1 VTKLT
6 GLPTRGDV
14 LGGRYCVEQII
25 GTGGMGAV
33 YRAKQLNL
41 DRPVALKILLPKH
54 TESQI
59 PRARFERE
67 ARVAASLHHP
77 NAIEIYDFGEDRG
90 WLYLAMELLRGRT
103 LRHDCPHGFD
113 PLPIQRVL
121 DVGYQVADVL
131 IAVHA
136 LPLVHRDVKPDNIFI
151 ETLPNGIER
160 AVLGDFGLAFS
171 LTRPD
176 AGRVTDD
183 DIVCG
188 TPVYMSPEQ
197 AAGRDLGPPSDI
209 YSLGCVL
216 YELLTGDVPFD
227 GDGAVVLARHL
238 YAPLIAPRERRPD
251 LAIPGALDDLV
262 RRMLAKRPE
271 VRPTA
276 AEAAAALQKMD
287 PDATER
293 RQRSRGES
301 YRLGREARMVSLPPV
316 AYERTEQAE
325 PATDEETHLH
335 VGLVGRI
342 DDATLT
348 ALAASGLEVQ
358 TLGDQAQSAEL
369 DVIYAP
375 GATVAAVRGLALH
388 GRPVV
393 TDASPADL
401 GRLTELLRAGATEV
415 VTRADALDEVV
426 RKLWRAAR
434 RRRPG

>member
-1 VTKLT
+1 VNHLA
-6 GLPTRGDV
+6 GLPTPGDV
-14 LGGRYCVEQII
+14 LGGRYSVEKLI
-25 GTGGMGAV
+25 GAGGMGAV
-33 YRAKQLNL
+33 YRARQTNL
-41 DRPVALKILLPKH
+41 DRPVAIKVLLPKH
-54 TESQI
+54 AESAV

-90 WLYLAMELLRGRT
+90 WLFLAMELMLGRT
-103 LRHDCPHGFD
+103 LRHDCPPGFD
-113 PLPIQRVL
+113 PLPIPRVL

-151 ETLPNGIER
+151 EMLPNGIDR
-160 AVLGDFGLAFS
+160 VVLGDFGLAFS

-176 AGRVTDD
+176 AGRVTDEE
-183 DIVCG
+183 IVCG

-197 AAGRDLGPPSDI
+197 AAGRDIGPPSDI

-238 YAPLIAPRERRPD
+238 YAPLIAPRKRRPD
-251 LAIPGALDDLV
+251 LDIPGALDDLV

-271 VRPTA
+271 ARPNA
-276 AEAAAALQKMD
+276 AEAAAALQAMD
-287 PDATER
+287 PETTER

-316 AYERTEQAE
+316 AYEPTVQTG
-325 PATDEETHLH
+325 PATEDDAHVH
-335 VGLVGRI
+335 VGLVGVI
-342 DDATLT
+342 DDASLT
-348 ALAASGLEVQ
+348 ALAASGFEVQ
-358 TLGDQAQSAEL
+358 SLGDTSPGDEVE
-369 DVIYAP
+369 VIYAP
-375 GATVAAVRGLALH
+375 GATVSAVRGLALR

-393 TDASPADL
+393 TDASPADME
-401 GRLTELLRAGATEV
+401 RLTELLRAGATEV
-415 VTRADALDEVV
+415 VTRTDALDEVV

-434 RRRPG
+434 RRRGT